1 MFKNNLLSYIICTFP
16 AVIFTLNDKT
26 NFLFPSSNL
35 AEWCYAASYILV
47 VLPFATNPLIYVVSN
62 QNYRRCAVVWVGGG
76 GGRYVSSLANTM

>member
-1 MFKNNLLSYIICTFP
+1 M
-16 AVIFTLNDKT
+16 IFTLNDKT

-76 GGRYVSSLANTM
+76 GGRYVSSLANRM